1 MHNSITLDG
10 SFRDIVVDMGIHY
23 GALASFEEDIH
34 LVGANTAKTGIEMF
48 GALPPKEDTDL
59 RKPERESTIP
69 KWAIVDSKGIL
80 KGSLHLFRRFELCR
94 EVVLL
99 VSAQHQK
106 IIWNTFKKGIKTSL

>member
-1 MHNSITLDG
+1 MGRPKVIMHNSITLDG

-48 GALPPKEDTDL
+48 GGVPPEEDTYL

-69 KWAIVDSKGIL
+69 RWGLVDPKGTL
-80 KGSLHLFRRFELCR
+80 KDSLHIC
-94 EVVLL
+94 
-99 VSAQHQK
+99 
-106 IIWNTFKKGIKTSL
+106 